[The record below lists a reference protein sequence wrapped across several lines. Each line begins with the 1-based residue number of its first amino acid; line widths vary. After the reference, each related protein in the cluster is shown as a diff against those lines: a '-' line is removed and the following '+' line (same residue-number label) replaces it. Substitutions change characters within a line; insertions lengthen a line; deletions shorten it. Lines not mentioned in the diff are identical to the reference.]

1 MTILRHELRQGRTA
15 LLVWTAAIAAF
26 MATCILIYPDMA
38 EEMGDM
44 GELFANLGA
53 FSAAFGMDQL
63 SYGTLTGYFSIECGN
78 VLGLGGGLFAG
89 LMGIKALCGEEQGG
103 TAEFLLTHPI
113 SRRRVVGEKLGAVAL
128 QLVFLNAVTVGV
140 SALCI
145 RSIGEEADVK
155 VLGLMFL
162 AYFLLQLELC
172 AVTFGLSACLRRGGM
187 GVGLGIAIGMYFL
200 NLVGNLTE
208 KAEFLKYFTPYSYT
222 DGAYIAEH
230 TALPGEYLAVG
241 AVLAA
246 AGVALAFWRY
256 GRKDIA

>member
-1 MTILRHELRQGRTA
+1 MTILRHELRRGRTA

-26 MATCILIYPDMA
+26 MAVCILIYPDMA
-38 EEMGDM
+38 DEMGDM

-53 FSAAFGMDQL
+53 LSAAFGMDQL
-63 SYGTLTGYFSIECGN
+63 NYGTFTGYFSIECGN

-89 LMGIKALCGEEQGG
+89 LMGINALSGEEQGG
-103 TAEFLLTHPI
+103 TAEFLLTHPV
-113 SRRRVVGEKLGAVAL
+113 SRARVVGEKLGALAF
-128 QLVFLNAVTVGV
+128 QLVILNAVTVAV
-140 SALCI
+140 SALCVWA
-145 RSIGEEADVK
+145 IGEKAETD

-162 AYFLLQLELC
+162 AYFILQLEV
-172 AVTFGLSACLRRGGM
+172 AAITFGISAFLRRGGL

-200 NLVGNLTE
+200 NLVGNITE

-241 AVLAA
+241 LVFTAVGLIA
-246 AGVALAFWRY
+246 AFWRY
-256 GRKDIA
+256 SKKDIA